1 MMQYWFIYYLLYPVG
16 CQGYGGQLKKFFAAS
31 KKKNRVIHYP
41 KIKLILHRQF
51 SNNLI

>member
-1 MMQYWFIYYLLYPVG
+1 MQYWLIYYLIYPVG

-31 KKKNRVIHYP
+31 KKKRVMYYS

-51 SNNLI
+51 SINLI